1 MLLSISLIGSLE
13 SQAPIDSPI
22 SVATA
27 SEMVLKH
34 SESVV
39 AVIGIIAIFSALG
52 TYLVVTRDL
61 RNLSIQ
67 HNLRFTKELGNH
79 DAPFVELMLST
90 FANSILLLFLSN
102 HFEELARISVILT
115 FVPCQFLC
123 ITTSKYFPKII
134 KHDLLQPPR
143 YYYHCLLGDLFFL
156 SC

>member
-1 MLLSISLIGSLE
+1 MPLSISLIGNLE
-13 SQAPIDSPI
+13 SQVPIDSPI

-39 AVIGIIAIFSALG
+39 AVIGIIAIFSALDA
-52 TYLVVTRDL
+52 YLVVTRDL

-67 HNLRFTKELGNH
+67 HNLRFTKELGNY
-79 DAPFVELMLST
+79 DAPVVELMLST
-90 FANSILLLFLSN
+90 FAICIMLSFLSN

-123 ITTSKYFPKII
+123 ITTSKYFPNKIRS
-134 KHDLLQPPR
+134 LAAA
-143 YYYHCLLGDLFFL
+143 
-156 SC
+156 